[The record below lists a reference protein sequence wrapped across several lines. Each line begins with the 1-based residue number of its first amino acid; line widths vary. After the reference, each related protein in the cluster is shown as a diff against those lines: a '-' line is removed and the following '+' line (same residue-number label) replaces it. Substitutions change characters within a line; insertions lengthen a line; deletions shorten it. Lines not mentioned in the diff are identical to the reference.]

1 MNCADLD
8 NLLIEDDGVVLV
20 GQQLVQHLS
29 LLGLKE
35 QDVELVVLPPVTL
48 QQRQQ
53 QVQTLQNLK
62 EEQIACKPTPNP
74 KLGFQAAKSPKPGRD
89 HGFQEH
95 TRKCIPRIHLG
106 KCYLEDSSIYRCIGD
121 KMICITY

>member
-1 MNCADLD
+1 MNHADLD

-35 QDVELVVLPPVTL
+35 QAVELVVLPSVTL
-48 QQRQQ
+48 QKRQQ

-62 EEQIACKPTPNP
+62 EEKIACKLTLTP
-74 KLGFQAAKSPKPGRD
+74 KLIFQAPKSPKPGREHD
-89 HGFQEH
+89 FREH
-95 TRKCIPRIHLG
+95 TRKCTPH
-106 KCYLEDSSIYRCIGD
+106 SSE
-121 KMICITY
+121 KMLPKRLINIQMFMG